1 MLAITIVLFVVPHN
15 QQFAKILQFFHIPYF
30 SVPKPKSQYI
40 KKTDTNVSV
49 FNLNKFN

>member
-15 QQFAKILQFFHIPYF
+15 QQIVTILQFFHIPH
-30 SVPKPKSQYI
+30 SPVPKPKSQYI